1 MLLAGQCYILTLI
14 LEVNMN
20 RSWMIA
26 IPIFAILAW
35 SAGTEQD
42 AKTVINA
49 ATKALGADHLK
60 TVEYSGSG
68 FDYAIGQAANPN
80 LPWPKFNVKTYNRV
94 VDLDAPASRM
104 QRIRTQFEN
113 PPHGGGQQP
122 IVGEQTQTQA
132 VAAGSPQAGALRDEL
147 MMTLPYS
154 FLRTATAASDAS
166 VKSQTIG
173 GKKYTVL
180 SFTGANKAAVRGY
193 LNSDNL
199 VERVETKIDNN
210 VLGDMPFEA
219 AFSDYKDFG
228 GVKFPTHIVQKQGGY
243 PVLDLTVTD
252 VKPNA
257 PANIPS
263 PGAPPPAA
271 PQAASSEKISDGVFL
286 ILGGYAALAVDFKDY
301 IVIVE
306 GGQGDQRSAAVMA
319 EAKKLIPNKPI
330 KYVINTHH
338 HFDHSGGLRAYVAEG
353 AIVVTHQINKPYYEK
368 IWTNPHT
375 IVPDRLSQ
383 NPKKPKFETVA
394 DKKIM
399 TDGNHVMEL
408 YHQENFGHND
418 GMLLVYLP
426 KEKVL
431 LEADGFN
438 PPAQTLTRTPP
449 SINPQTV
456 NLEANIQRLK
466 LDVERIIPVHYPA
479 DNRKVLKAEL
489 LTAVGKGN

>member
-1 MLLAGQCYILTLI
+1 MIALPLFALLA
-14 LEVNMN
+14 M
-20 RSWMIA
+20 A
-26 IPIFAILAW
+26 
-35 SAGTEQD
+35 AGTQQD
-42 AKTVINA
+42 AKTVIA
-49 ATKALGADHLK
+49 SATAALGAGNLK
-60 TVEYSGSG
+60 TIEFTGSG
-68 FDYAIGQAANPN
+68 FDYVVGQAANPSS
-80 LPWPKFNVKTYNRV
+80 PWPKFIDKTYTRV

-104 QRIRTQFEN
+104 QRIRMQGEN
-113 PPHGGGQQP
+113 PPRGGGQQP
-122 IVGEQTQTQA
+122 VVGEQKQDQS

-154 FLRTATAASDAS
+154 FLRSAAAASDAA
-166 VKSQTIG
+166 VKPQSMG

-180 SFTGANKAAVRGY
+180 SFTGGNKAVVRGY

-199 VERVETKIDNN
+199 LEKVETKIDNN
-210 VLGDMPFEA
+210 VLGDIPFET

-257 PANIPS
+257 PANIMS
-263 PGAPPPAA
+263 AGAPPAPA
-271 PQAASSEKISDGVFL
+271 PQMASSEKLGDGVYL
-286 ILGGYAALAVDFKDY
+286 ILGGYAAIAVDFKDY
-301 IVIVE
+301 IVIIE
-306 GGQGDQRSAAVMA
+306 GGQSDQRSEAVMA

-368 IWTNPHT
+368 IWANPHT
-375 IVPDRLSQ
+375 IAPDRLSQ

-394 DKKIM
+394 DKKVM
-399 TDGNHVMEL
+399 TDGNHVIEL
-408 YHQENFGHND
+408 YHQQDLGHND

-438 PPAQTLTRTPP
+438 PPAQTLTRTPATISP
-449 SINPQTV
+449 YTL
-456 NLEANIQRLK
+456 NLEANIERLK

-479 DNRKVLKAEL
+479 DSRKVMDVEL
-489 LTAVGKGN
+489 LTAVGKNK

>member
-1 MLLAGQCYILTLI
+1 MKKCMITLP
-14 LEVNMN
+14 L
-20 RSWMIA
+20 
-26 IPIFAILAW
+26 FALVAMA
-35 SAGTEQD
+35 AGTQQD
-42 AKTVINA
+42 AQTVIA
-49 ATKALGADHLK
+49 SATAALGAGNLK
-60 TVEYSGSG
+60 TIEFTGSG
-68 FDYAIGQAANPN
+68 FDYVVGQAANPSS
-80 LPWPKFNVKTYNRV
+80 PWPKFIDKTYTRV

-104 QRIRTQFEN
+104 QRIRMQGEN
-113 PPHGGGQQP
+113 PPRGGGQQP
-122 IVGEQTQTQA
+122 VVGEQKQDQS

-154 FLRTATAASDAS
+154 FLRSAAAASDAT
-166 VKSQTIG
+166 VKPQSMG

-180 SFTGANKAAVRGY
+180 SFTGGNKAMVRGY

-199 VERVETKIDNN
+199 LEKVETKIDNN
-210 VLGDMPFEA
+210 VLGDIPFET

-228 GVKFPTHIVQKQGGY
+228 GVKFPTHIVQKQGGF

-257 PANIPS
+257 PANIMS
-263 PGAPPPAA
+263 AGGPPAPA
-271 PQAASSEKISDGVFL
+271 PQMASSEKLGDGVYL
-286 ILGGYAALAVDFKDY
+286 ILGGYAAIAVDFKDY
-301 IVIVE
+301 IVIIE
-306 GGQGDQRSAAVMA
+306 GGQSDQRSEAVMA

-368 IWTNPHT
+368 IWANPHT
-375 IVPDRLSQ
+375 IAPDRLSQ

-394 DKKIM
+394 DKKVM
-399 TDGNHVMEL
+399 TDGNHVIEL
-408 YHQENFGHND
+408 YHQQDLGHND

-438 PPAQTLTRTPP
+438 PPAQTLTRTPATISP
-449 SINPQTV
+449 YTL
-456 NLEANIQRLK
+456 NLEANIERLK

-479 DNRKVLKAEL
+479 DSRKVMDVEL
-489 LTAVGKGN
+489 LTAVGKNK

>member
-1 MLLAGQCYILTLI
+1 
-14 LEVNMN
+14 MN
-20 RSWMIA
+20 RKWIVA
-26 IPIFAILAW
+26 VPLFAILAW
-35 SAGTEQD
+35 AAGTQQD
-42 AKTVINA
+42 AKTVINS
-49 ATKALGADHLK
+49 ATKALGAENLK
-60 TVEYSGSG
+60 TVEFSGSG
-68 FDYAIGQAANPN
+68 FDYAIGQAPNPS
-80 LPWPKFNVKTYNRV
+80 LPWPKFNDKTYNRV

-104 QRIRTQFEN
+104 QRVRTQFEN

-122 IVGEQTQTQA
+122 IVGEQKQEQV

-154 FLRTATAASDAS
+154 FLRSAAAATDAS
-166 VKSQTIG
+166 VKSQTMG
-173 GKKYTVL
+173 GKKFTVL
-180 SFTGANKAAVRGY
+180 SFTGSNKAAVRGY

-199 VERVETKIDNN
+199 LERVETKIDNN
-210 VLGDMPFEA
+210 VLGDMPYET

-243 PVLDLTVTD
+243 PVLDLTITD

-257 PANIPS
+257 PANIAS
-263 PGAPPPAA
+263 AGAPPAA
-271 PQAASSEKISDGVFL
+271 AGPQAASSEKLSDGVYL

-306 GGQGDQRSAAVMA
+306 GGQSDQRSEAVMA

-330 KYVINTHH
+330 KYVINTHQ

-368 IWTNPHT
+368 IWATPHT
-375 IVPDRLSQ
+375 IAPDRLSK
-383 NPKKPKFETVA
+383 NPKKPKFETVD
-394 DKKIM
+394 DKKVM
-399 TDGNHVMEL
+399 TDGNHVIEL
-408 YHQENFGHND
+408 YHQQNFGHND

-438 PPAQTLTRTPP
+438 PPAQPLTQTPA
-449 SINPQTV
+449 SINPQSV
-456 NLEANIQRLK
+456 NLEANIERLK

-479 DNRKVLKAEL
+479 DNRKVMDKEL
-489 LTAVGKGN
+489 LIAVGKGN

>member
-1 MLLAGQCYILTLI
+1 
-14 LEVNMN
+14 MN
-20 RSWMIA
+20 RKWMLA
-26 IPIFAILAW
+26 VPLFAILAW
-35 SAGTEQD
+35 AAGTEQD
-42 AKTVINA
+42 AKTVISG
-49 ATKALGADHLK
+49 ATKALGADNLK
-60 TVEYSGSG
+60 TVEFSGSG
-68 FDYAIGQAANPN
+68 FDYAIGQAPNPN
-80 LPWPKFNVKTYNRV
+80 LPWPKFIDKTYSRV

-122 IVGEQTQTQA
+122 IIGEQKQEQV

-154 FLRTATAASDAS
+154 FLRSAAAASDAS
-166 VKSQTIG
+166 VKSQTMG

-180 SFTGANKAAVRGY
+180 SFTGSNKAAVRGY

-210 VLGDMPFEA
+210 VLGDMPFET

-228 GVKFPTHIVQKQGGY
+228 GVKFPTHIVQKQGGF
-243 PVLDLTVTD
+243 PVLDLTITD

-257 PANIPS
+257 PVSIPNACQRPRS
-263 PGAPPPAA
+263 
-271 PQAASSEKISDGVFL
+271 ASKLGDGVYL

-306 GGQGDQRSAAVMA
+306 GGQSDQRSEAVMA

-330 KYVINTHH
+330 KYVINTHQ

-353 AIVVTHQINKPYYEK
+353 AIVVTQQLNKPYYEK
-368 IWTNPHT
+368 IWANPHT
-375 IVPDRLSQ
+375 IAPDKLSQ
-383 NPKKPKFETVA
+383 NPRKAKFETVV

-399 TDGNHVMEL
+399 TDGNQVIEL
-408 YHQENFGHND
+408 YHQQDFGHND

-438 PPAQTLTRTPP
+438 PPLR
-449 SINPQTV
+449 
-456 NLEANIQRLK
+456 R
-466 LDVERIIPVHYPA
+466 
-479 DNRKVLKAEL
+479 
-489 LTAVGKGN
+489 

>member
-1 MLLAGQCYILTLI
+1 MIGKWMVALPLLA
-14 LEVNMN
+14 
-20 RSWMIA
+20 A
-26 IPIFAILAW
+26 LAW
-35 SAGTEQD
+35 AASTPPD
-42 AKTVINA
+42 AKTVIA
-49 ATKALGADHLK
+49 SATTALGASDLK

-68 FDYAIGQAANPN
+68 FDYTVGQAVNPTS
-80 LPWPKFNVKTYNRV
+80 PWPKFNDKSYTRL
-94 VDLDAPASRM
+94 VDLDAPASRL
-104 QRIRTQFEN
+104 QRIRTQAEN
-113 PPHGGGQQP
+113 PPRGGGGQP
-122 IVGEQTQTQA
+122 IVGEQKQDQI
-132 VAAGSPQAGALRDEL
+132 VAPSSSQGASPQAASLRDEL

-154 FLRTATAASDAS
+154 FLRAAAAASDATI
-166 VKSQTIG
+166 KSQSIG

-180 SFTGANKAAVRGY
+180 SFTGPNKAAVRGF

-199 VERVETKIDNN
+199 LEKVETKIDNN
-210 VLGDMPFEA
+210 VLGDIPFET

-252 VKPNA
+252 VQPNA
-257 PANIPS
+257 PVNIAS
-263 PGAPPPAA
+263 AGAPPAA
-271 PQAASSEKISDGVFL
+271 AAQAASSEKLGDGVYL

-306 GGQGDQRSAAVMA
+306 GGQNDQRSEAVIA

-330 KYVINTHH
+330 KYVVNTHQ

-368 IWTNPHT
+368 IWANPHT
-375 IVPDRLSQ
+375 IAPDKLSQ

-394 DKKIM
+394 EKKIM
-399 TDGNHVMEL
+399 TDGNQVIEL
-408 YHQENFGHND
+408 YHQQGLGHND

-426 KEKVL
+426 KQKVL

-438 PPAQTLTRTPP
+438 PPAQPLTKTPA
-449 SINPQTV
+449 SINPNSE
-456 NLEANIQRLK
+456 NLEANITRLK

-479 DNRKVLKAEL
+479 DNRKVTYAEL
-489 LTAVGKGN
+489 LTAVGSGH

>member
-1 MLLAGQCYILTLI
+1 
-14 LEVNMN
+14 
-20 RSWMIA
+20 
-26 IPIFAILAW
+26 
-35 SAGTEQD
+35 
-42 AKTVINA
+42 
-49 ATKALGADHLK
+49 
-60 TVEYSGSG
+60 
-68 FDYAIGQAANPN
+68 
-80 LPWPKFNVKTYNRV
+80 
-94 VDLDAPASRM
+94 
-104 QRIRTQFEN
+104 
-113 PPHGGGQQP
+113 
-122 IVGEQTQTQA
+122 
-132 VAAGSPQAGALRDEL
+132 
-147 MMTLPYS
+147 
-154 FLRTATAASDAS
+154 
-166 VKSQTIG
+166 
-173 GKKYTVL
+173 
-180 SFTGANKAAVRGY
+180 
-193 LNSDNL
+193 
-199 VERVETKIDNN
+199 VETKIDNN
-210 VLGDMPFEA
+210 VLGDMPFET

-243 PVLDLTVTD
+243 PVLDLTITD

-257 PANIPS
+257 PANIVGA
-263 PGAPPPAA
+263 GAPPPAA
-271 PQAASSEKISDGVFL
+271 PQAASSEKLSDGVYL

-306 GGQGDQRSAAVMA
+306 GGQSEQRSEAVMA

-368 IWTNPHT
+368 IWANPHT
-375 IVPDRLSQ
+375 IAPDRLSK
-383 NPKKPKFETVA
+383 NPKKPKFETVD

-399 TDGNHVMEL
+399 TDGNHVIEL
-408 YHQENFGHND
+408 YHQQNFTHND

-438 PPAQTLTRTPP
+438 PPAQPFTRTPP
-449 SINPQTV
+449 SINPQSV
-456 NLEANIQRLK
+456 NLEANLARLN

>member
-1 MLLAGQCYILTLI
+1 MVAVPL
-14 LEVNMN
+14 
-20 RSWMIA
+20 
-26 IPIFAILAW
+26 FAILAGA
-35 SAGTEQD
+35 AGTEQD
-42 AKTVINA
+42 AKTVISS
-49 ATKALGADHLK
+49 ATTALGADKLK
-60 TVEYSGSG
+60 TIEFSASG
-68 FDYAIGQAANPN
+68 FDYVIGQAPNPTS
-80 LPWPKFNVKTYNRV
+80 PWPKFIDKTYTRV

-104 QRIRTQFEN
+104 QRIRTQGEN
-113 PPHGGGQQP
+113 PPRGGGQQP
-122 IVGEQTQTQA
+122 IVGEQTQNQV
-132 VAAGSPQAGALRDEL
+132 VAAGSPQAASLRDEL

-154 FLRTATAASDAS
+154 FLRSAAAAGDAT
-166 VKSQTIG
+166 VKSQIMG

-180 SFTGANKAAVRGY
+180 SFAGQNKAAVRGY

-199 VERVETKIDNN
+199 LEKVETKIDNN
-210 VLGDMPFEA
+210 VLGDTPFET

-257 PANIPS
+257 PANIANA
-263 PGAPPPAA
+263 GPPPAA
-271 PQAASSEKISDGVFL
+271 IAPTASSEKLGDGVYL

-306 GGQGDQRSAAVMA
+306 GGQNDQRTAAVIA

-330 KYVINTHH
+330 KYVVNTHH

-353 AIVVTHQINKPYYEK
+353 AIVVTQQINKPYYQK
-368 IWTNPHT
+368 IWANPHT
-375 IVPDRLSQ
+375 IAPDKLSQ

-394 DKKIM
+394 EKKVM
-399 TDGNHVMEL
+399 TDGNQVIEL
-408 YHQENFGHND
+408 YHQQNYGHND

-431 LEADGFN
+431 VEADGFN
-438 PPAQTLTRTPP
+438 PPAQPLTRTPA
-449 SINPQTV
+449 SISPYTA
-456 NLEANIQRLK
+456 NLEANIERLK

-479 DNRKVLKAEL
+479 DNRKVMKAEL
-489 LTAVGKGN
+489 LTAVGKN